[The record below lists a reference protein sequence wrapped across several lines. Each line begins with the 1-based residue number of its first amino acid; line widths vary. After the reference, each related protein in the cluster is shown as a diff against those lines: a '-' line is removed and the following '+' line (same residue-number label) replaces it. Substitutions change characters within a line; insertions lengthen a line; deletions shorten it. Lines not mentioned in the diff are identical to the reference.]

1 MNVNPM
7 GNQAWGPN
15 PPTMG
20 QIIADLRRRVLELES
35 RRQFYKTTFNPGAL
49 SIAPEETGEI
59 TLTFQGVR
67 VGDAVQISYPPS
79 NPTLEVDAVVTAD
92 NTVFITVYN
101 PSAVVTANLT
111 GTWSAFRFA

>member
-15 PPTMG
+15 PPTMS

-35 RRQFYKTTFNPGAL
+35 RRQFYKITFDPGAL
-49 SIAPEETGEI
+49 AIAPQETGEI
-59 TLTFQGVR
+59 TLTFSGVR
-67 VGDAVQISYPPS
+67 VGDAVEIAYPPS
-79 NPTLEVDAVVTAD
+79 NPELDVTTVVTAND
-92 NTVFITVYN
+92 TVFITVYN